1 MKIALAEV
9 KKAVRVSEGGRELA
23 EVNDEKSALAALLA
37 AVRWLDINGREEL
50 KVCATLEAMLE
61 KETVTCPKCNGAGV
75 IAHPAW
81 SGFWELYGHLKGL
94 ELSEAMDEK
103 GPKAHEEITCVK
115 CGGSG
120 CALTPQGEK
129 IAKRVHALHYKLL
142 ELEGWQ

>member
-1 MKIALAEV
+1 MKIALAEA

-61 KETVTCPKCNGAGV
+61 KEIVSCPRCKGAGV
-75 IAHPAW
+75 IEHPAW
-81 SGFWELYGHLKGL
+81 SGFWEAYGHMRGF

-103 GPKAHEEITCVK
+103 GPKEPEEITCTK
-115 CGGSG
+115 CNGSG
-120 CALTPQGEK
+120 KALTPQGEK
-129 IAKRVHALHYKLL
+129 IAKKVHSLHYKLL
-142 ELEGWQ
+142 ELKGW